1 MWEGFRPFKEICNEV
16 PLPYVYSDTNIHDP
30 QARIDSPEIYWFH
43 NQPNGLPERMTE
55 VEGNLRWEGQ
65 SSAWGKLLRE
75 TTLQGPDYSQNIRM
89 QGQYLDRDKFVGNK
103 FEQR

>member
-1 MWEGFRPFKEICNEV
+1 MG
-16 PLPYVYSDTNIHDP
+16 
-30 QARIDSPEIYWFH
+30 
-43 NQPNGLPERMTE
+43 
-55 VEGNLRWEGQ
+55 
-65 SSAWGKLLRE
+65 LLRE